1 MNETDELVYS
11 RFLTEGNEQDLKIL
25 LLRHR
30 ESLTLFLNGYVHNMD
45 DAEEI
50 MLDSFAII
58 ASGTTKYTAKGN
70 GSFKTWLFSI
80 GKNRA
85 KMFLRKR
92 KIAYVP
98 IEDDIKDSGNTPE
111 VDMLKEEN
119 KQQLYRA
126 LESLHP
132 NYRHVLY
139 LQYFEGMKPEEISL
153 VMNKSVKQI
162 YNLAERGKESLKEKL
177 ERMGFEYER
186 Y

>member
-70 GSFKTWLFSI
+70 GS
-80 GKNRA
+80 
-85 KMFLRKR
+85 
-92 KIAYVP
+92 
-98 IEDDIKDSGNTPE
+98 
-111 VDMLKEEN
+111 
-119 KQQLYRA
+119 LYP
-126 LESLHP
+126 H
-132 NYRHVLY
+132 RHVC
-139 LQYFEGMKPEEISL
+139 ECS
-153 VMNKSVKQI
+153 
-162 YNLAERGKESLKEKL
+162 
-177 ERMGFEYER
+177 
-186 Y
+186 